1 MKGALIAVIAVV
13 VLAVAGVLGLPVL
26 MDQQLSGLK
35 QDVQDVRQRLQAIED
50 ASKVAPLP
58 PDADAQRIIQM
69 VNALAL
75 QVDTMEKTRKEDV
88 SAQSEEVQKQKTAT
102 DEALKK
108 QGEMVEKHLTTVE
121 SQLKTVQF
129 NDAVDDIRQH
139 ILKAR
144 MEVIAKNL
152 GTAKAEIDFIDDLF
166 ATLQSSAK
174 DEQKRVID
182 ELRAMVKKAKT
193 EIDTDLPAF
202 INRMNSVWHET
213 HKLLI

>member
-1 MKGALIAVIAVV
+1 
-13 VLAVAGVLGLPVL
+13 
-26 MDQQLSGLK
+26 
-35 QDVQDVRQRLQAIED
+35 
-50 ASKVAPLP
+50 
-58 PDADAQRIIQM
+58 
-69 VNALAL
+69 
-75 QVDTMEKTRKEDV
+75 
-88 SAQSEEVQKQKTAT
+88 
-102 DEALKK
+102 
-108 QGEMVEKHLTTVE
+108 
-121 SQLKTVQF
+121 
-129 NDAVDDIRQH
+129 
-139 ILKAR
+139 

>member
-129 NDAVDDIRQH
+129 NGAVDDIRQH

-152 GTAKAEIDFIDDLF
+152 GTAKAEIDFVDDLF

-213 HKLLI
+213 GKLLI